1 MGFFDWISDAWD
13 AVTDFAEGIIEK
25 GIDIVETISDKISDK
40 IEDVVDFFNG
50 GRTSLGQTSTASA
63 REISKA
69 GAYDSE
75 TATIEETK
83 AITKILNDIK
93 EEYKSKLKKY
103 EEKSIELSKEIKN
116 KIVDMIETELNQK
129 SEYDSSINNPFLQR
143 EALEKEFGKKFEGL
157 GINVGEIE
165 TKFSDTIT
173 NFKRTFSSEILDH
186 IAIGDTKCAEIL
198 KLENKKD
205 RRDKIKN
212 YLDELVDNALN
223 NFCDS
228 IDEISTN
235 SLNAIK
241 RNINRIKKNN
251 EESIENI
258 KKEIEENMKLSESEI
273 EAKRKEYDIKEKIIN
288 NLLETIKL

>member
-1 MGFFDWISDAWD
+1 MGFFSWIAEKISDAAEWVVEK
-13 AVTDFAEGIIEK
+13 ATNVIDF
-25 GIDIVETISDKISDK
+25 VEDKID
-40 IEDVVDFFNG
+40 DVLDFFNG

-69 GAYDSE
+69 GAYDPE

-93 EEYKSKLKKY
+93 EEYKTKLKQY

-129 SEYDSSINNPFLQR
+129 SNYDPSINPFIQS
-143 EALEKEFGKKFEGL
+143 EELEKEINKKFEGL

-198 KLENKKD
+198 KLENKKLF
-205 RRDKIKN
+205 RR
-212 YLDELVDNALN
+212 
-223 NFCDS
+223 
-228 IDEISTN
+228 IS
-235 SLNAIK
+235 
-241 RNINRIKKNN
+241 R
-251 EESIENI
+251 
-258 KKEIEENMKLSESEI
+258 
-273 EAKRKEYDIKEKIIN
+273 
-288 NLLETIKL
+288 

>member
-1 MGFFDWISDAWD
+1 MGFFDFIGDAIGWVVEK
-13 AVTDFAEGIIEK
+13 VTDV
-25 GIDIVETISDKISDK
+25 VEWVGDKVD
-40 IEDVVDFFNG
+40 DVLDFFNG
-50 GRTSLGQTSTASA
+50 GRTSLGQTSTESA
-63 REISKA
+63 RKVSKA
-69 GAYDSE
+69 GAYNSE

-93 EEYKSKLKKY
+93 EEYKIKLKQY
-103 EEKSIELSKEIKN
+103 EDKSIELSKNIKD

-129 SEYDSSINNPFLQR
+129 SEYDPSINPYLQK
-143 EALEKEFGKKFEGL
+143 EALEKEINKKFEGL

-165 TKFSDTIT
+165 SKFSDTIT

-198 KLENKKD
+198 KLENKKE
-205 RRDKIKN
+205 RKNKIKN

-223 NFCDS
+223 NFCES

-258 KKEIEENMKLSESEI
+258 KKEIEENMKLSEIEI
-273 EAKRKEYDIKEKIIN
+273 EAKRKEYDRKEEIIN
-288 NLLETIKL
+288 NLFETIKL